1 MMRGVTRAARN
12 IQRSRGYAS
21 ATECVVLGKDT
32 NQALGIAEFA
42 IDFMNGKGTPN
53 EEVLTR
59 TRQFH
64 TDSVMCGLSAL
75 AQKTNAPLVLRDEA
89 LTYGYEDGATCF
101 GSNKRVF
108 PEKAIVANSNAV
120 REWD

>member
-1 MMRGVTRAARN
+1 MQRAAV
-12 IQRSRGYAS
+12 RSAIRATQARGFAS
-21 ATECVVLGKDT
+21 ASEAVTLSRDS
-32 NQALGIAEFA
+32 NQALGLAEFS
-42 IDFMNGKGTPN
+42 IDFVNGKGTPN

-101 GSNKRVF
+101 GSNKR
-108 PEKAIVANSNAV
+108 
-120 REWD
+120 